1 MSAQAIVAALTWCRH
16 HLLSFLAL
24 AFMLG
29 IGAARQLSLQAENAF
44 LAHGFASL
52 PLNLLVLIGLGL
64 LVLIGIL
71 LIKPRHALV
80 LAGIPLF
87 FCTGLLHG
95 WQALE
100 MPPDTNRVIRRLDE
114 RSQVTLHGRILDMV
128 EFDGNLSRCT
138 VAAQGLLHHARH
150 DAAANPRIFQPVSGK
165 VALRLRGQLPP
176 NIQPGTAIMA
186 LGWAERPKKRPER
199 GPADPALIQAAK
211 GIDATLWLQSP
222 DALII
227 LPEHEPTFSERLR
240 FAPEQFRQKTARF
253 VREHLPPEPAGVY
266 QALLI
271 GSYQGLSEEQL
282 ELFKMSGTLHIL
294 AISGLHLSLIG
305 GMAAAVFYW
314 LLRRST
320 WILLHSHAPTVALVL
335 TAPVLFLYAAL
346 AGLNIPVLRALL
358 SALLVLFAVALR
370 RRRVHIHLLAGAAL
384 LVLALHPLALFTASF
399 QLSFSAVAAIILL
412 VPRLPFFN
420 LKAASSRRSKA
431 LALVV
436 SLMLVSVAASI
447 GTLPFML
454 YHFNRVSLIGP
465 LMNLLIEPLL
475 CLWALPLGLIAML
488 LLSVLPQVA
497 ALLLQM
503 GSLSIKLSLFVLKVA
518 AQIPYACLWTITPHP
533 AEMLLFLLIVLLLLH
548 NRPGRRYRRLAAC
561 CLSVALVLSF
571 TNSLRLHR
579 DSREARISFID
590 VGQGAATLVELPTGK
605 RVLIDAG
612 GYHLNGYDVGSRLIA
627 PYLRQRRI
635 WRLDAVLV
643 SHADADHYSG
653 MPFILRHFKPKKLYI
668 NTYPSTY
675 GAYPAMLVQAQQQG
689 MHIRPVAGRAVLFEE
704 PGLIL
709 ECYGVKAEEETALF
723 TDNDRSLLVRL
734 AFGRR
739 ALLLPGD
746 SAARREQLLLESQG
760 SEERRKEELHG
771 EALRADLL
779 LAGHHGSIGSTSPA
793 FLDVVQPKVIV
804 VSAGASRRGIHPA
817 TQHLRLWQEKGIPVF
832 STATSGSII
841 ARTNGEELC
850 VQAGRD
856 KQCFD

>member
-1 MSAQAIVAALTWCRH
+1 MSAQAIAAVLTWCRH

-29 IGAARQLSLQAENAF
+29 IVAARRISLQVDAAF
-44 LAHGFASL
+44 FARVFAPFPLAL
-52 PLNLLVLIGLGL
+52 PVLIGLGM
-64 LVLIGIL
+64 LVLTGML
-71 LIKPRHALV
+71 LLKPRHGLV
-80 LAGIPLF
+80 LAAIPLF
-87 FCTGLLHG
+87 FCTGLVHG
-95 WQALE
+95 WLALAI
-100 MPPDTNRVIRRLDE
+100 PPDTNRIIRQLDE
-114 RSQVTLHGRILDMV
+114 RSQVTLHGCILDMV
-128 EFDGNLSRCT
+128 EYDGNLSRCT
-138 VAAQGLLHHARH
+138 IAAQGLLHH
-150 DAAANPRIFQPVSGK
+150 DAAADLRTFRAASGK
-165 VALRLRGQLPP
+165 VDLRLRGRLPP
-176 NIQPGTAIMA
+176 DIQPGTAIMA
-186 LGWAERPKKRPER
+186 FGWAEPPKKRPER
-199 GPADPALIQAAK
+199 GPADPALIQAAR

-227 LPEHEPTFSERLR
+227 LPEPESAFGQGLR
-240 FAPEQFRQKTARF
+240 FAPERFRQKTARF
-253 VREHLPPEPAGVY
+253 ALEHLPPELAGVY

-282 ELFKMSGTLHIL
+282 ELFKTSGTLHIL
-294 AISGLHLSLIG
+294 AISGLHLTLIG

-320 WILLHSHAPTVALVL
+320 WVLLHSHAPTVALVL
-335 TAPVLFLYAAL
+335 TAPILLLYAAL

-358 SALLVLFAVALR
+358 SALLVLFAVVLR
-370 RRRVHIHLLAGAAL
+370 RRRVHIHLLAGAGL

-420 LKAASSRRSKA
+420 LKAASSRYRKA

-465 LMNLLIEPLL
+465 VMNLIVEPLL
-475 CLWALPLGLIAML
+475 CFWALPLGLIAMVL
-488 LLSVLPQVA
+488 LPVLPQAA
-497 ALLLQM
+497 ALLLQA
-503 GSLSIKLSLFVLKVA
+503 GSLSIELALFLLKAA
-518 AQIPYACLWTITPHP
+518 AQIPCASLWAITPHP
-533 AEMLLFLLIVLLLLH
+533 VEMLLFLLIVLLFLQ
-548 NRPGRRYRRLAAC
+548 NRPGRRYWRWAAF
-561 CLSVALVLSF
+561 CLSLTLALSF
-571 TNSLRLHR
+571 TSSLRLHP
-579 DSREARISFID
+579 DGREVRVSFID
-590 VGQGAATLVELPTGK
+590 VGQGAATLVELPGGK

-612 GYHLNGYDVGSRLIA
+612 GYHVNGYDAGSRFVA
-627 PYLRQRRI
+627 PYLWQRRI

-653 MPFILRHFKPKKLYI
+653 MPFILRHFQAKELYI
-668 NTYPSTY
+668 NTYPGTD
-675 GAYPAMLVQAQQQG
+675 GAYLAMLAQARQQG
-689 MHIRPVAGRAVLFEE
+689 MRIRPVAGRAVLFEK

-709 ECYGVKAEEETALF
+709 ECYGVKAEEQTALF
-723 TDNDRSLLVRL
+723 TDNDRSLLARL

-739 ALLLPGD
+739 VLLLPGD
-746 SAARREQLLLESQG
+746 SAARREQLLLESQV
-760 SEERRKEELHG
+760 REELRG

-793 FLDVVQPKVIV
+793 FLEAVQPRVIV
-804 VSAGASRRGIHPA
+804 VSAGASRRGTHPA
-817 TQHLRLWQEKGIPVF
+817 AQHLRLWQEKGIPVF
-832 STATSGSII
+832 STATSGSIE

-850 VQAGRD
+850 VQAGRN